1 MSEKTEK
8 PTAKKIREARQK
20 GQVAKSAEINATVQ
34 VGVILLWII
43 ANGGSLQQTLT
54 ETITA
59 TLDAVNLPLQTA
71 MNEIVGRIALLMAHF
86 LFSLAGLLVLSIML
100 VGMLQTGLLFAPG
113 ALKVSADK
121 LNPLGN
127 LKNMVSARTLFEL
140 FKMTFKVGVLGL
152 TFAYVIKHYAASFA
166 HLPQAPL
173 AAGMAVCVQLGQ
185 WMWMVLLAV
194 TGMFSIADYAMQHH
208 QTMKQLMMSR
218 EDIKQE
224 YKNSE
229 GNPEIKHR
237 RRDMHREV
245 QSGSLGGKVAK
256 SSVVVRNPTHIA
268 VCLRYDAEETP
279 LPVVMEYGR
288 DARALQIL
296 ALAQTHGIPVVEN
309 IPLAR
314 ALIKCTQPGDYVP
327 ESLLEPIAQV
337 LSMIQSQLAQDDEE
351 DDAEA

>member
-1 MSEKTEK
+1 
-8 PTAKKIREARQK
+8 
-20 GQVAKSAEINATVQ
+20 
-34 VGVILLWII
+34 
-43 ANGGSLQQTLT
+43 
-54 ETITA
+54 
-59 TLDAVNLPLQTA
+59 
-71 MNEIVGRIALLMAHF
+71 
-86 LFSLAGLLVLSIML
+86 
-100 VGMLQTGLLFAPG
+100 
-113 ALKVSADK
+113 
-121 LNPLGN
+121 
-127 LKNMVSARTLFEL
+127 
-140 FKMTFKVGVLGL
+140 
-152 TFAYVIKHYAASFA
+152 
-166 HLPQAPL
+166 
-173 AAGMAVCVQLGQ
+173 
-185 WMWMVLLAV
+185 
-194 TGMFSIADYAMQHH
+194 
-208 QTMKQLMMSR
+208 MMSR